1 MGAVTRGIEEPV
13 VAPPGEGRL
22 VCFQALNVP
31 AMDGKTRVMSPGAE
45 VVAR

>member
-22 VCFQALNVP
+22 VCLQALNIP
-31 AMDGKTRVMSPGAE
+31 AIGDKTRVMSPGAE